1 MYVPPHTTTTTNH
14 FGAIE
19 VTLEDMGKHR
29 PKNHAI
35 PQNRAPVHN
44 FTVLFLLIP
53 RSTNDSKDSKDEA
66 RILAAFSTKQKR
78 FQAFQLSNKEE
89 YATGGTPKLHQMEL
103 SRIQPAPDE
112 LWYVSKQSSTHP
124 KQKSYPISTLN
135 PYRSTIRN
143 RTVATKP
150 QHS

>member
-1 MYVPPHTTTTTNH
+1 MTADNKKTKTKTIPSIPVKQQ
-14 FGAIE
+14 
-19 VTLEDMGKHR
+19 GKIR
-29 PKNHAI
+29 
-35 PQNRAPVHN
+35 NR
-44 FTVLFLLIP
+44 
-53 RSTNDSKDSKDEA
+53 
-66 RILAAFSTKQKR
+66 
-78 FQAFQLSNKEE
+78 
-89 YATGGTPKLHQMEL
+89 GTPKLHQMEL

-124 KQKSYPISTLN
+124 KQKSYLISTLN